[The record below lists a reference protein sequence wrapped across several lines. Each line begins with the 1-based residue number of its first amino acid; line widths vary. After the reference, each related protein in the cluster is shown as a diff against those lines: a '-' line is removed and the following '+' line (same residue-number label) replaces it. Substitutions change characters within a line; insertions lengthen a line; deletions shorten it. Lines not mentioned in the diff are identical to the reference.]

1 MSYCCDVL
9 FISAVACQIAECL
22 NDDELALLA
31 ADTLLLSDSLNA
43 IAVRRSICNSSA
55 NDKSA
60 SNTTSSDQ
68 ANKTDETFPVKLNPQ

>member
-9 FISAVACQIAECL
+9 FISALACQIADCL
-22 NDDELALLA
+22 NDDELSLLA
-31 ADTLLLSDSLNA
+31 ADTLLLSDALSA

-55 NDKSA
+55 NDKSS

-68 ANKTDETFPVKLNPQ
+68 ANNMSEKS

>member
-9 FISAVACQIAECL
+9 FISALACQIADCL
-22 NDDELALLA
+22 NDDELSLLA

-55 NDKSA
+55 NDKS
-60 SNTTSSDQ
+60 SSTTSTSDQ
-68 ANKTDETFPVKLNPQ
+68 SNKADEKS

>member
-9 FISAVACQIAECL
+9 FISALACQIADCL
-22 NDDELALLA
+22 NDDELSIMA

-55 NDKSA
+55 NDKS
-60 SNTTSSDQ
+60 SSTTSSSDQ
-68 ANKTDETFPVKLNPQ
+68 SNKADEKS

>member
-9 FISAVACQIAECL
+9 FISALVCQIADCL

-55 NDKSA
+55 NDKS
-60 SNTTSSDQ
+60 SSTTSSSDQ
-68 ANKTDETFPVKLNPQ
+68 SNKADEKS